1 MDEKRE
7 DREQGR
13 GRGRRASVELI
24 RARAFEELSRWN
36 ALERWTHHERVFES
50 RFDDSIILKTKSFS
64 YLNDR
69 YRRNLVRFDSLVALS

>member
-50 RFDDSIILKTKSFS
+50 RFDNSII
-64 YLNDR
+64 
-69 YRRNLVRFDSLVALS
+69 